1 VKLVSV
7 QHASNNTG
15 CVLPIKEITEMAHD
29 NGSLVLVDGAQAAPH
44 VKVDLNDL
52 DVDFYCMSVLKML
65 GPSGMGVMYGKKD
78 ALEKLRPLCLGGGT
92 VGLTT
97 YDHVDLAP
105 IPDRFEAGLQN
116 YSGIAGTKAAL
127 EYLDNIGM
135 DKVKAQDDRLMKIL
149 FEKTEGIKGLRMIG
163 PEAPA
168 KRLGVFSFNIDGL
181 GSHDVAMMVDNID
194 GIMIRS
200 GMHCAHPFYMSR
212 EIDGSARASV
222 YLYNNEQDID
232 RFADALKKVAETFG
246 DHRSA

>member
-1 VKLVSV
+1 VSV
-7 QHASNNTG
+7 QHASNITG
-15 CVLPIKEITEMAHD
+15 CVLPIKEITEIAHD

-44 VKVDLNDL
+44 MKVNLNDL
-52 DVDFYCMSVLKML
+52 DVDFYCISIHKML

-78 ALEKLRPLCLGGGT
+78 ALETLRPLCLGGGT

-127 EYLDNIGM
+127 EYLEKIGM
-135 DKVKAQDDRLMKIL
+135 DQIRSQDDRLMRMM
-149 FEKTEGIKGLRMIG
+149 FEKTGDIKGLRMVG
-163 PEAPA
+163 PEDPA
-168 KRLGVFSFNIDGL
+168 KRVGVFSFNIDGW
-181 GSHDVAMMVDNID
+181 GSHDIAMTVDKID

-232 RFADALKKVAETFG
+232 RFADALKKFETFRV
-246 DHRSA
+246 H